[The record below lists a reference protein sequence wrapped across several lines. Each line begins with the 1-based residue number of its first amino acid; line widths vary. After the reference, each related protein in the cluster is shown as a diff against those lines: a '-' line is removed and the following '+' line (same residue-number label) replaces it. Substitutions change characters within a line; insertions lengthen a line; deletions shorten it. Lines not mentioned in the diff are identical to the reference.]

1 VHPTLGAYV
10 VQDGA
15 FQDLG
20 SVSLPP
26 LTVDCTYPKLPTRSR
41 RPGWV
46 ANGGPFLRGVDTHA
60 QGEESALM
68 FLHWCGPGT
77 ELTITDGAQSRSI
90 GPLRVGECQTTILPT
105 PINQPPDLQFVR
117 PNGQSAPLIGPPL
130 PTPRPGDRYLPFGDE
145 MVLTGSNFTRGGES
159 AVLDLTWLT
168 TTPIVTDYA
177 VSTRLHDETGAWIGM
192 HDIQP
197 GLGAI
202 PTLKWVVRGLSI
214 RDPHPFTPPEGTPAY
229 ASLVVYERFR
239 LTSLSSTKGE
249 VSTLSLHAP

>member
-1 VHPTLGAYV
+1 
-10 VQDGA
+10 
-15 FQDLG
+15 
-20 SVSLPP
+20 
-26 LTVDCTYPKLPTRSR
+26 
-41 RPGWV
+41 
-46 ANGGPFLRGVDTHA
+46 
-60 QGEESALM
+60 
-68 FLHWCGPGT
+68 
-77 ELTITDGAQSRSI
+77 
-90 GPLRVGECQTTILPT
+90 
-105 PINQPPDLQFVR
+105 
-117 PNGQSAPLIGPPL
+117 
-130 PTPRPGDRYLPFGDE
+130 